1 MDQNIKNN
9 YEMNGNNIVVD
20 TNVQIYLLEGK
31 RNVEVYLKN
40 NFIFISVI
48 TEIELLGWFNISDID
63 KKIIYSLLKSVT
75 IVDVSQQIKEI
86 AISLKQQHKIKLP
99 DAIIAATAIN
109 LGFPIISFD
118 RGMKKM
124 EDLNLIIIT

>member
-1 MDQNIKNN
+1 M
-9 YEMNGNNIVVD
+9 
-20 TNVQIYLLEGK
+20 LEGK
-31 RNVEVYLKN
+31 RNVEEYLKN

-48 TEIELLGWFNISDID
+48 TKTELLGWFNISDID